1 VAEVGRH
8 EELLTLGG
16 EYARLYKIYE
26 GGAAAGNV
34 ASPVRIA

>member
-1 VAEVGRH
+1 MAEVGRH
-8 EELLTLGG
+8 DELLEQGG

-26 GGAAAGNV
+26 GGAAAGNL